1 MSLLCSCLDMWC
13 PILFSR
19 STSELLE
26 RIYEIKHWHLLNRNF
41 ISMKRVSVRE
51 IWTDWSSSRAED
63 VGDCLMSHS
72 HCHTNTQL
80 WFELNWAQF
89 ELNWALIWA
98 KLSWINWAKLNPY
111 TISSAVSGLFSVRV
125 GTGIWNQ
132 QKLSLCWMFTAA
144 AALHTSGF
152 SFLMIL
158 KLLGPIIV
166 LSL

>member
-125 GTGIWNQ
+125 GTGSSKNWVYVEC
-132 QKLSLCWMFTAA
+132 SLRL
-144 AALHTSGF
+144 LHFRLQLPYDPQAQEART
-152 SFLMIL
+152 
-158 KLLGPIIV
+158 IIV
-166 LSL
+166 LSF

>member
-1 MSLLCSCLDMWC
+1 MCFMLGYVMSYVPS
-13 PILFSR
+13 SR

-51 IWTDWSSSRAED
+51 IWTDWSSSSRAED

-125 GTGIWNQ
+125 GTGSSKNWVYVEC
-132 QKLSLCWMFTAA
+132 SLRL
-144 AALHTSGF
+144 LHFRLQLPYDPQTQEERT
-152 SFLMIL
+152 
-158 KLLGPIIV
+158 IIV
-166 LSL
+166 LPF